1 MNSLLNICMH
11 PQQKPNIITHT
22 FPENDKAWLIKA
34 LRIFNIMVPEPPPA
48 SKHTHHSIKHIAGQ

>member
-1 MNSLLNICMH
+1 MN